1 MRWGVAWLRVG
12 LGPWL
17 GASKGVGLRRRWA
30 GGGARDG
37 HVLLQATDSLLHLV
51 CIVVVVVLVEG
62 ARVLIVLRQSVRA
75 S

>member
-37 HVLLQATDSLLHLV
+37 HVLL
-51 CIVVVVVLVEG
+51 
-62 ARVLIVLRQSVRA
+62 
-75 S
+75 